1 MIYTVRSPSR
11 GIKESAVKG
20 DSGQDSMYAEWSME
34 FPLYADHEDG
44 SQDNLEKEERTEH
57 SDQFF
62 VLCSLK

>member
-1 MIYTVRSPSR
+1 M
-11 GIKESAVKG
+11 KG